1 MSKICQQFHLDKF
14 SRNAEFRKIREVLAN
29 VQRHQSSPLF
39 QPPFVHACTFKEHQ
53 NLFQQNKNAFSQH
66 ARALTY
72 LLTSFFSL
80 YQPVFSLGDIF
91 L

>member
-1 MSKICQQFHLDKF
+1 MALKF
-14 SRNAEFRKIREVLAN
+14 VSSSILTNFPAMLNIKTSRGDVLAH

-53 NLFQQNKNAFSQH
+53 NLFQQNKNAFFPQH
-66 ARALTY
+66 AHALTY

-80 YQPVFSLGDIF
+80 YQAVFFFG
-91 L
+91 

>member
-1 MSKICQQFHLDKF
+1 MSKICQQFHLDKI
-14 SRNAEFRKIREVLAN
+14 SRNAEFRKNVLAY

-39 QPPFVHACTFKEHQ
+39 HACTFKEHQ

>member
-1 MSKICQQFHLDKF
+1 MYRDTTAL
-14 SRNAEFRKIREVLAN
+14 LY
-29 VQRHQSSPLF
+29 SSHPSF
-39 QPPFVHACTFKEHQ
+39 MHAHQ